1 MSTEVNSTDLKHRTL
16 GPNELKDMNSIE
28 TPSPNNENTESKWR
42 RTFINK
48 IKIKLFELKSN
59 QD

>member
-28 TPSPNNENTESKWR
+28 TPSPNNENTESK
-42 RTFINK
+42 
-48 IKIKLFELKSN
+48 
-59 QD
+59 